1 MTIVSVNSLT
11 GQKLDFE
18 FDKCPSNDLV
28 LKGKILD
35 SLQIPIQEQDLFRI
49 KKNEYI
55 LVPKLSGGKIG
66 AIFGAM
72 GKVGKLAG
80 KVGKAGKLLKKGKG
94 KGKGKGRRK
103 GRKKTKKKRKVK
115 KKKKKDDDEDEQS
128 SSSSSSESD
137 SSVSSRSSRGSSTN
151 SETSSSSDES
161 DTGPTRRPSL
171 VKKQAN
177 SPKKQ
182 QNEKAVAPKTS
193 QAKAG
198 SDSDTDS
205 DSSSDSDSGSDSD
218 SDREASSPKKTKSIF
233 SYKRKK
239 YSSLQKID
247 TYGMYFCLL
256 VTLSMLLTTI
266 FSDSLPMVF
275 IGNLIIFIC
284 LYVAQKRFFLS
295 KKKYHTKTNL
305 LYCSIYVFFN
315 TIFYLIIHFTKKMN
329 NKWILQIMFSL
340 FSLLSIPYLFL
351 IRARK

>member
-1 MTIVSVNSLT
+1 M
-11 GQKLDFE
+11 
-18 FDKCPSNDLV
+18 
-28 LKGKILD
+28 
-35 SLQIPIQEQDLFRI
+35 
-49 KKNEYI
+49 
-55 LVPKLSGGKIG
+55 
-66 AIFGAM
+66 
-72 GKVGKLAG
+72 
-80 KVGKAGKLLKKGKG
+80 
-94 KGKGKGRRK
+94 
-103 GRKKTKKKRKVK
+103 
-115 KKKKKDDDEDEQS
+115 
-128 SSSSSSESD
+128 
-137 SSVSSRSSRGSSTN
+137 
-151 SETSSSSDES
+151 
-161 DTGPTRRPSL
+161 

-177 SPKKQ
+177 PPKKQ
-182 QNEKAVAPKTS
+182 QNEQAAASAGPKTS

-256 VTLSMLLTTI
+256 VTLSMLLATI
-266 FSDSLPMVF
+266 FSDSLPIVF

-315 TIFYLIIHFTKKMN
+315 TIFHLIIHFTKKMN
-329 NKWILQIMFSL
+329 NKWILQVIFSL